1 MSGLNRQ
8 IPQVFAPLLP
18 NSRYKAAWGGRGSGK
33 SHFFAEQA
41 VLKMYEKPKR
51 IVGLREVQSSIKESV
66 KQLVADKIEDMG
78 LQSQFNVLDQEIRGQ
93 NGSLMIFKG
102 LQSFNAAN
110 VKSLEGYDVAWLEE
124 AQNISHASW
133 RILRP
138 TIRKSGSEIWCSWNP
153 RFRTDAID
161 MFFRGKNPP
170 DNAVVVKA
178 NWQDNPFLPEVLY
191 EEMMYDYENDATIA
205 EHVWGGGYEVI
216 TTGSYYGKLIAQAE
230 VEGRITFV
238 PHDKS
243 TKTFAGWDLGIGDPT
258 AIWIFQ
264 IVGLEWH
271 FLKYYENKNEDLAHY
286 VDWINKLPYN
296 VDLHILPHD
305 AEARELQTGF
315 TRTVFLEKRGCKCH
329 VLPKGND
336 EDGVNAVRGILPAS
350 FFDVDGCEQGINTL
364 RMYHAEFD
372 ETLQVQKTKPLH
384 DWSSHGAKSFEYAAV
399 GGLILGGANK
409 SDWKKRVA
417 RESHVP

>member
-1 MSGLNRQ
+1 MAGLNRQ
-8 IPQVFAPLLP
+8 VPQVFAPLIDDR
-18 NSRYKAAWGGRGSGK
+18 RYKAAWGGRGSGK

-41 VLKMYEKPKR
+41 VLKMFEKPKR

-66 KQLVADKIEDMG
+66 KQLMADKIEDMG
-78 LQSQFNVLDQEIRGQ
+78 LQSQFSILDQEIRGQ

-102 LQSFNAAN
+102 LQSFNAGN
-110 VKSLEGYDVAWLEE
+110 IKSLEGYDVAWLEE

-138 TIRKSGSEIWCSWNP
+138 TIRKPGSEIWSSWNP

-161 MFFRGKNPP
+161 MFFRGRNPP
-170 DNAVVVKA
+170 DNAIVVKA

-191 EEMMYDYENDATIA
+191 EEMMYDYSNDAAMA
-205 EHVWGGGYEVI
+205 EHVWGGGYEII

-243 TKTFAGWDLGIGDPT
+243 TKTFAGWDLGIGDST
-258 AIWIFQ
+258 AIWVFQ

-271 FLKYYENKNEDLAHY
+271 FLKYYENKDEDLAHY

-296 VDLHILPHD
+296 IDLHILPHD

-350 FFDVDGCEQGINTL
+350 FFDIDGCEPGLNCL
-364 RMYHAEFD
+364 RMYHAVFD
-372 ETLQVQKTKPLH
+372 EVLQVQKTKPLH
-384 DWSSHGAKSFEYAAV
+384 DWSSHGAKAFEYASV
-399 GGLILGGANK
+399 GGLIVGGANK
-409 SDWKKRVA
+409 SDWKKKVA